1 MADPHRRLIRAL
13 IERGGAGCRCVSGG
27 STPWASVT
35 FTGAR
40 HIIVLALPHAAAT
53 AFAAGLGEAEF
64 AVPGHFVADIAVA
77 ARDDGPDET
86 RLTIEALTIETW

>member
-13 IERGGAGCRCVSGG
+13 IERGGAGCRYDRGG
-27 STPWASVT
+27 STPWASAT

-40 HIIVLALPHAAAT
+40 HAIVLALPHGAADG
-53 AFAAGLGEAEF
+53 FADLGEAEF
-64 AVPGHFVADIAVA
+64 AIPGHLVADIAVA
-77 ARDDGPDET
+77 ARNDGPDGA